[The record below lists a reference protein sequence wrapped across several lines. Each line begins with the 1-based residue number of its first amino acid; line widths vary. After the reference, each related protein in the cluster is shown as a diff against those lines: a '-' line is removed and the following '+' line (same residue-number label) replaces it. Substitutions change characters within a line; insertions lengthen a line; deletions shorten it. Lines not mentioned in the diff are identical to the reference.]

1 MYTQWRIHSGVVGVA
16 RPLGNHGNNLEA
28 PICDLLELG
37 SSGSEARQLF
47 DKSPER
53 KLGRKRKKKQ
63 PTQMSLVVCLVACL
77 FLSSEYTACAWL
89 LVIVKEEVGNSG
101 RNPIS
106 KASFGGVLFS
116 LILWVPFPCSLR
128 TGRHFSGAY

>member
-1 MYTQWRIHSGVVGVA
+1 MEQWRIHSGVVGVA

-37 SSGSEARQLF
+37 SSESEARQLF

-63 PTQMSLVVCLVACL
+63 PSQMSLVVCLVACL
-77 FLSSEYTACAWL
+77 FLSSE
-89 LVIVKEEVGNSG
+89 
-101 RNPIS
+101 
-106 KASFGGVLFS
+106 
-116 LILWVPFPCSLR
+116 
-128 TGRHFSGAY
+128 